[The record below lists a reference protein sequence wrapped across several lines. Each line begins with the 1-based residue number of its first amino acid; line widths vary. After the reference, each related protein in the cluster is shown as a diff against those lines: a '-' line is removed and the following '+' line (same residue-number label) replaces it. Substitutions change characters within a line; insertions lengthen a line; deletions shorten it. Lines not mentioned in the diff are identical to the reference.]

1 MKSQNAKQKKKLA
14 NFTLNCNNLKN
25 GSECTTFLFSAIGN
39 EDQLAV

>member
-25 GSECTTFLFSAIGN
+25 GSFLFSAIGN